1 MLSHFIFSVNI
12 VMPLFVI
19 LFLGYSLKK
28 FSFFN
33 EAFLS
38 VANRLVF
45 YVALPISL
53 FRSISSSDISALM
66 DVPLIIFSVGV
77 TLASFLLIWGI
88 SLIFIKDKAV
98 LGAFVQGAFRGNI
111 AFVGLPLL
119 VSLAGDA
126 GMARIAIFITF
137 VTPLYNIFSII
148 LLSVTS
154 NSSEK
159 IKFKTLL
166 FAIIKNP
173 LVVSI
178 FMGIAFVLLD
188 INLPVAVETSVGLV
202 SGMAT
207 PLALLCLGANMN
219 FRGFD
224 KNFSFAVVSSII
236 KVAVLP
242 VVFAIIGFLFGF
254 RGYDLAALMVLG
266 GTPTAISGHAMVI
279 QMGGNEYVSGTIVVL
294 STLMSLVSIT
304 IFIYVM
310 RLLGLI

>member
-1 MLSHFIFSVNI
+1 MLTNFIFSVNI

-19 LFLGYSLKK
+19 LSLGYSLKK
-28 FSFFN
+28 LGFLN

-53 FRSISSSDISALM
+53 FRSISSSDINTLM
-66 DVPLIIFSVGV
+66 DVPFIVLSVSL
-77 TLASFLLIWGI
+77 TLVSFLLIWGV

-119 VSLAGDA
+119 VNLAGDV

-148 LLSVTS
+148 LLSA
-154 NSSEK
+154 SSDSTEK

-173 LVVSI
+173 LVISI
-178 FMGIAFVLLD
+178 FIGVVFVLLG
-188 INLPVAVETSVGLV
+188 INLPIAIENSVGLI

-207 PLALLCLGANMN
+207 PLALLCLGASMN

-224 KNFSFAVVSSII
+224 KNFSYAVVSSVI

-242 VVFAIIGFLFGF
+242 VVFVIIGFVLGF

-266 GTPTAISGHAMVI
+266 GMPGAISGHAMVI

-304 IFIYVM
+304 ILIYILRM
-310 RLLGLI
+310 LGLV